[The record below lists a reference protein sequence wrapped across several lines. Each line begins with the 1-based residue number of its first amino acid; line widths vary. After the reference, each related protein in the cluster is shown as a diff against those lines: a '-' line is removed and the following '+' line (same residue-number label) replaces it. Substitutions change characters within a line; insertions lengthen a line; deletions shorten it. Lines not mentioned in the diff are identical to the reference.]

1 VLTSKVALA
10 NGSATSLLF
19 NTKPMHSKII
29 SNYAIPIMS
38 KCGMIWHGFATNNDI
53 MKINIT
59 NVPFQK

>member
-1 VLTSKVALA
+1 VALA

-19 NTKPMHSKII
+19 NTKPMDSKII
-29 SNYAIPIMS
+29 SNYVIHIMS
-38 KCGMIWHGFATNNDI
+38 KCGMTWHGFATNNNDI